1 MRPRV
6 TVAVDL
12 AKTVF
17 QVVVAADHGKITER
31 RRLTRAQFERFW
43 EQRPPCRVLM
53 EACGSA
59 HHWGRWLIGRGFDV
73 VLLPAHSVTPYVQRN
88 KTDERDAEGLLE
100 AVRSPRVHPVA
111 LKSRDQQQIQALHRI
126 REQWKRT
133 RTQRINGMRGLL
145 REFGLICSVG
155 AERLMKSVPVLLQE
169 HACEVPPRVRTLLWE
184 MHQEVRDLEE
194 RIAGIERVLEE
205 IARENAIIQALREIP
220 GVGLLTATA
229 LYAAIGDI
237 QSFKSARHL
246 ASWLG
251 LTPRER
257 SSGTKRR
264 LGRISKQ
271 GDIYLRMLLIH
282 GARSALLV
290 AQQRQRSEQSVTYL
304 QEWALKRAA
313 TTHPNKA
320 AVALA
325 NKLARVIWAVWKRQ
339 THFDGNHLPLAA

>member
-1 MRPRV
+1 MESRA

-17 QVVVAADHGKITER
+17 QVVVADERGRITER

-43 EQRPPCRVLM
+43 EQQSPCRVLM

-59 HHWGRWLIGRGFDV
+59 HHWGRWLMARGFDV

-111 LKSRDQQQIQALHRI
+111 VKSRDQQQIQALHRI

-145 REFGLICSVG
+145 REFFALRAQCPRRFGLICSVG
-155 AERLMKSVPVLLQE
+155 AEKLMKSLPALLQE
-169 HACEVPPRVRTLLWE
+169 NASEVPPRVRALLRQ
-184 MHQEVRDLEE
+184 MHQEVCDLKE
-194 RIAGIERVLEE
+194 RISGIEQELEA
-205 IARENAIIQALREIP
+205 IARENEIIQALREIP

-229 LYAAIGDI
+229 LYAAVGDI
-237 QSFKSARHL
+237 QSFRSARHL

-251 LTPRER
+251 LTPREIQR
-257 SSGTKRR
+257 HQAK
-264 LGRISKQ
+264 
-271 GDIYLRMLLIH
+271 
-282 GARSALLV
+282 ARQD
-290 AQQRQRSEQSVTYL
+290 QQ
-304 QEWALKRAA
+304 A
-313 TTHPNKA
+313 
-320 AVALA
+320 
-325 NKLARVIWAVWKRQ
+325 
-339 THFDGNHLPLAA
+339 G

>member
-1 MRPRV
+1 MKSRV

-12 AKTVF
+12 AKTVL
-17 QVVVAADHGKITER
+17 QVVVADERGKITER
-31 RRLTRAQFERFW
+31 RRLSRSQFERFW
-43 EQRPPCRVLM
+43 EHRTPCRVLM

-59 HHWGRWLIGRGFDV
+59 HPWGRWRIARGFAV
-73 VLLPAHSVTPYVQRN
+73 TLLPAHSVTPYVQRN
-88 KTDERDAEGLLE
+88 QTDERDAEGLLE

-111 LKSRDQQQIQALHRI
+111 VKSRDQQQIQALHRV

-133 RTQRINGMRGLL
+133 RTARINGMRGLL

-155 AERLMKSVPVLLQE
+155 AEKLMKALPLLLQE
-169 HACEVPPRVRTLLWE
+169 HSAEVPPRVRTLLRQLHE
-184 MHQEVRDLEE
+184 EVRDLEA
-194 RIAGIERVLEE
+194 RIEGIDQELEA
-205 IARENAIIQALREIP
+205 IARDNEIIRALREIP

-229 LYAAIGDI
+229 LYAAVGDI
-237 QSFKSARHL
+237 QSFPSARHL

-257 SSGTKRR
+257 SSGTRRR

-271 GDIYLRMLLIH
+271 GDVYLRMLLIH

-290 AQQRQRSEQSVTYL
+290 AQQRQRAEQPISYL
-304 QEWALKRAA
+304 QAWALTRAA
-313 TTHPNKA
+313 STHANKA

-325 NKLARVIWAVWKRQ
+325 NKLARVIWAVWRRQ
-339 THFDGNHLPLAA
+339 SRFDGDYVPMAA

>member
-1 MRPRV
+1 
-6 TVAVDL
+6 
-12 AKTVF
+12 
-17 QVVVAADHGKITER
+17 
-31 RRLTRAQFERFW
+31 
-43 EQRPPCRVLM
+43 
-53 EACGSA
+53 
-59 HHWGRWLIGRGFDV
+59 
-73 VLLPAHSVTPYVQRN
+73 VQRN

-111 LKSRDQQQIQALHRI
+111 VKSRDQQQIQALHRI

-145 REFGLICSVG
+145 REFGLLCSVG
-155 AERLMKSVPVLLQE
+155 AERLMKSLPVLLQE
-169 HACEVPPRVRTLLWE
+169 HASEVPPRVRTLLWQ
-184 MHQEVRDLEE
+184 MHEEVRDLEE
-194 RIAGIERVLEE
+194 RVSEVEAALEE
-205 IARENAIIQALREIP
+205 IASANRIIQALREIP

-237 QSFKSARHL
+237 QSFRSARHL

-257 SSGTKRR
+257 SSGTRRR

-271 GDIYLRMLLIH
+271 GDVYLRMLLIH

-290 AQQRQRSEQSVTYL
+290 AQQRQRTEQPVTHL
-304 QEWALKRAA
+304 QEWALRRAA
-313 TTHPNKA
+313 ATHATKA

-339 THFDGNHLPLAA
+339 TRFDGNYQPLAA